1 MSIAS
6 IPLNGDRIRRIDI
19 VAAGEP
25 PGGPASGVGH
35 QAAQLGQP
43 DNELTELLAA
53 LERFPE
59 FDQRTI
65 RYHLQQSQATAA
77 DGYWHAAINEARSF
91 LEGLVVSIAMVEQ
104 RGGKVVCG
112 KGYDGQGTW
121 RLCRKF
127 LVDAGFLDRNED
139 EFLLHVYGI
148 GSSKGAHHG
157 VTDEPWCDTTL
168 GIIFTTALYLLRR
181 YETWKQTAPQRAAG
195 ERQKQAATPASRRR
209 KRRFSPRACLLR
221 LWSALGRR
229 LAK

>member
-35 QAAQLGQP
+35 QAAQVGQA
-43 DNELTELLAA
+43 DDELSELLAA
-53 LERFPE
+53 LDRFPE

-65 RYHLQQSQATAA
+65 RYHLQQSRATAA
-77 DGYWHAAINEARSF
+77 HGFWHAAINEARSL
-91 LEGLVVSIAMVEQ
+91 LEALVVSIAVVEE

-112 KGYDGQGTW
+112 KGHDGQGTW

-157 VTDEPWCDTTL
+157 VTDETWCDTTL
-168 GIIFTTALYLLRR
+168 RIIFTTALYLLRR
-181 YETWKQTAPQRAAG
+181 YETWKQDAPRRAAG
-195 ERQKQAATPASRRR
+195 KRSKQPALQGSRPRRR
-209 KRRFSPRACLLR
+209 LR
-221 LWSALGRR
+221 LRARLFRLWCAVGHR
-229 LAK
+229 LAR